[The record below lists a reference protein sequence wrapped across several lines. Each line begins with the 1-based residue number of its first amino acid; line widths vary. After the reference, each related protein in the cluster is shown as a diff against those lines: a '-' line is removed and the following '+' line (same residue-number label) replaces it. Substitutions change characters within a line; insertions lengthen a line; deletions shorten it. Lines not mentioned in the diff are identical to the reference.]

1 MRYPFIFNFYSS
13 IAYPLKFFCINEG
26 VYPLSFWG
34 YSVIEII
41 RFTRKY
47 AEFDDNKQKTIIK
60 NVLKSSVES
69 VNEVAKFEID
79 LLEDTVI
86 SAEKVVDI
94 VVESL
99 IEANSIE
106 FKAIDSATIQA
117 ICIEANK
124 FIDALINHSKLNKL
138 WRAVN
143 IVTEIS
149 PKSSGNHQKFIEI
162 DNKVDITR
170 PISIRG
176 IEIISE
182 REIFANKNYK
192 TVEFDLDID
201 KHVSKSVNTVINKA
215 MQGFVRKY
223 VNAVSLLRNVFFKL
237 SELVIN
243 ITKSKNKNV
252 SAIET
257 EHISFHELKNVSE
270 VNIDQISSPHRSSRS
285 IEFVIEAQK
294 QDKKKVNPVI
304 PGDRKLKRDIEPIIE
319 TKIQDKKKV
328 NPVIPGDRKLKR
340 DIEPIIETNR
350 NKHSIVEGVNI
361 QSILKVFRKELS
373 NLNLEEPIKSRVKST
388 EKNKVFETVQATPSG
403 KGFSELILE
412 IIHNKIKT
420 KSEVGGLDVMTH
432 ELKDIGNPLITGG
445 QPLNYKGMENGGL
458 DADIKHKS
466 YINPVISSINKKL
479 RQLIV
484 PLVPVDTVD
493 RQYSEPVVPVDTV
506 DRQYSEPVVPV
517 DTKKISMVN
526 VLVETGSHVYRDVRF
541 GKRWR
546 FRTGKAFDRIWIN
559 PEVSPLT
566 VMAEMRSDILEHF
579 VAESHNSALDLI
591 GQVTELGREEY
602 TNIIK
607 NLILRTQVMF
617 QNIYYPDFAA
627 QEMATL
633 AVNLKNKLNEL
644 LDELNSEYVTS
655 SELIYAIDNA
665 IQYVKEDY
673 RNNYIIPYTEKKAL
687 SVEAKIS
694 FKAMLDF
701 ILFVEQLMY
710 VNRFFY
716 AASRAVTALDDMIR
730 ILEEWVIE
738 GKPQEEN
745 ADQYEYLV
753 RWYKWWAEGYKGK
766 YINDMELN
774 GLKVLEQVR
783 DEMVRY
789 FESRWGKRI
798 VEYGADGMY
807 IYSKDF
813 SYIDR
818 IRGKKH
824 GYAHRLVDLNRM
836 VDDYGIGEF
845 MLPYI
850 VEEDRKQEE

>member
-34 YSVIEII
+34 YRVIEII

-60 NVLKSSVES
+60 NVLKSVES
-69 VNEVAKFEID
+69 VNEVDKFEID
-79 LLEDTVI
+79 LLEDTII

-106 FKAIDSATIQA
+106 FKAIDSDTIQE
-117 ICIEANK
+117 ICIETNK

-138 WRAVN
+138 WRAV
-143 IVTEIS
+143 
-149 PKSSGNHQKFIEI
+149 KFIEI

-176 IEIISE
+176 IDIISE

-201 KHVSKSVNTVINKA
+201 KHVSKSVNTVTNKA

-223 VNAVSLLRNVFFKL
+223 VNAVSLLRNAFFKL

-270 VNIDQISSPHRSSRS
+270 VNIDQISFPNRSSHS

-294 QDKKKVNPVI
+294 QDKKKVNTVI

-319 TKIQDKKKV
+319 TD
-328 NPVIPGDRKLKR
+328 
-340 DIEPIIETNR
+340 R
-350 NKHSIVEGVNI
+350 NKYSIVEGVNI
-361 QSILKVFRKELS
+361 QSILKAFRKELS
-373 NLNLEEPIKSRVKST
+373 NLNLEPIKSRVKST
-388 EKNKVFETVQATPSG
+388 EKNKVFEAVQATPSG

-466 YINPVISSINKKL
+466 YVNPVISSINKKL
-479 RQLIV
+479 RQLII
-484 PLVPVDTVD
+484 PLVT
-493 RQYSEPVVPVDTV
+493 VDTV

-526 VLVETGSHVYRDVRF
+526 VLVEIGSHVYRDVRF

-602 TNIIK
+602 TNVIK

>member
-34 YSVIEII
+34 YRVIEII

-60 NVLKSSVES
+60 NVLKS
-69 VNEVAKFEID
+69 ID

-138 WRAVN
+138 WRAV
-143 IVTEIS
+143 
-149 PKSSGNHQKFIEI
+149 KFIEI

-176 IEIISE
+176 IDIISE

-201 KHVSKSVNTVINKA
+201 KHVSKSVNTVTNKA

-223 VNAVSLLRNVFFKL
+223 VNAVSLLRNAFFKL

-270 VNIDQISSPHRSSRS
+270 VNIDQISFPNRSSHS

-294 QDKKKVNPVI
+294 QDKKKVNTVI

-319 TKIQDKKKV
+319 TD
-328 NPVIPGDRKLKR
+328 
-340 DIEPIIETNR
+340 R
-350 NKHSIVEGVNI
+350 NKYSIVEGVNI
-361 QSILKVFRKELS
+361 QSILKAFRKELS
-373 NLNLEEPIKSRVKST
+373 NLNLEPIKSRVKST
-388 EKNKVFETVQATPSG
+388 EKNKVFEAVQATPSG

-466 YINPVISSINKKL
+466 YVNPVISSINKKL
-479 RQLIV
+479 RQLII
-484 PLVPVDTVD
+484 PLVT
-493 RQYSEPVVPVDTV
+493 VDTV

-526 VLVETGSHVYRDVRF
+526 VLVEIGSHVYRDVRF

-602 TNIIK
+602 TNVIK

>member
-60 NVLKSSVES
+60 NVLKSVES
-69 VNEVAKFEID
+69 VNEVDKFEID
-79 LLEDTVI
+79 LLEDTII

-106 FKAIDSATIQA
+106 FKAIDSATIQT

-138 WRAVN
+138 WRVVN

-149 PKSSGNHQKFIEI
+149 PKSSGNHHKFIEI

-319 TKIQDKKKV
+319 T
-328 NPVIPGDRKLKR
+328 
-340 DIEPIIETNR
+340 NR
-350 NKHSIVEGVNI
+350 NKYSIVEGVNI
-361 QSILKVFRKELS
+361 QSILKAFRKELS

-420 KSEVGGLDVMTH
+420 KSEVGGLDVTTH

-466 YINPVISSINKKL
+466 YINPVISSVNKKL

-484 PLVPVDTVD
+484 PL
-493 RQYSEPVVPVDTV
+493 VPVDTV

-579 VAESHNSALDLI
+579 VAESHNGALDLI

-602 TNIIK
+602 TKVIK

-617 QNIYYPDFAA
+617 QNIHYPDFAA

-673 RNNYIIPYTEKKAL
+673 HNNYIIPYTEKKAL

-836 VDDYGIGEF
+836 VDDYGIGEL

>member
-1 MRYPFIFNFYSS
+1 LRYPFIFNFYSS

-60 NVLKSSVES
+60 NVLKSVES

-79 LLEDTVI
+79 LLEDTII

-201 KHVSKSVNTVINKA
+201 KHVSKSVDTAFNKA
-215 MQGFVRKY
+215 MHGFVRKY

-270 VNIDQISSPHRSSRS
+270 VNIDQISSTSSRS
-285 IEFVIEAQK
+285 IEFVIEAQ
-294 QDKKKVNPVI
+294 
-304 PGDRKLKRDIEPIIE
+304 
-319 TKIQDKKKV
+319 IQDKKKV

-340 DIEPIIETNR
+340 DIEPIIETDR
-350 NKHSIVEGVNI
+350 NKYSIVEGVNI
-361 QSILKVFRKELS
+361 QSILKAFRKELS

-432 ELKDIGNPLITGG
+432 ELKDIGNPIITGG

-458 DADIKHKS
+458 DADIKYKS
-466 YINPVISSINKKL
+466 YVNPVIRSINKKL

-493 RQYSEPVVPVDTV
+493 RQYSEPVVPVDT
-506 DRQYSEPVVPV
+506 
-517 DTKKISMVN
+517 KKISMVN
-526 VLVETGSHVYRDVRF
+526 VLVEIGSHVYRDVRF

-579 VAESHNSALDLI
+579 VAESHNGALDLI
-591 GQVTELGREEY
+591 GQVTELEREEY
-602 TNIIK
+602 TKVIK

-617 QNIYYPDFAA
+617 QNIHYPDFAA

-673 RNNYIIPYTEKKAL
+673 RNNYIIPYTEKKVL

>member
-60 NVLKSSVES
+60 NVLKSVES

-79 LLEDTVI
+79 LLEDTII

-106 FKAIDSATIQA
+106 FKEIDSATIQA

-143 IVTEIS
+143 IVTEIY

-176 IEIISE
+176 IDIISE
-182 REIFANKNYK
+182 REIFANENYKNYK

-201 KHVSKSVNTVINKA
+201 KHVSKSVNTVINKV
-215 MQGFVRKY
+215 MRGFVRKY
-223 VNAVSLLRNVFFKL
+223 VNATSLLRNVFFKL

-270 VNIDQISSPHRSSRS
+270 VNIDQISSPHRSSCS
-285 IEFVIEAQK
+285 IEFAIEAQ
-294 QDKKKVNPVI
+294 
-304 PGDRKLKRDIEPIIE
+304 
-319 TKIQDKKKV
+319 IQDKKKV

-350 NKHSIVEGVNI
+350 NKYSIVEGVNI
-361 QSILKVFRKELS
+361 QSILKAFRKELS

-420 KSEVGGLDVMTH
+420 KSEVGELDVMTH

-458 DADIKHKS
+458 DADIKYKS
-466 YINPVISSINKKL
+466 YINPVISFVNKKL

-493 RQYSEPVVPVDTV
+493 RQYSEPVVPVDT
-506 DRQYSEPVVPV
+506 
-517 DTKKISMVN
+517 KKISMVN
-526 VLVETGSHVYRDVRF
+526 VLVEIGSHVYRDVRF

>member
-60 NVLKSSVES
+60 NVLKSVES

-79 LLEDTVI
+79 LLEDTII

-201 KHVSKSVNTVINKA
+201 KHVSKSVDTAFNKA
-215 MQGFVRKY
+215 MHGFVRKY

-270 VNIDQISSPHRSSRS
+270 VNIDQISSTSSRS
-285 IEFVIEAQK
+285 IEFVIEAQ
-294 QDKKKVNPVI
+294 
-304 PGDRKLKRDIEPIIE
+304 
-319 TKIQDKKKV
+319 IQDKKKV

-340 DIEPIIETNR
+340 DIEPIIETDR
-350 NKHSIVEGVNI
+350 NKYSIVEGVNI
-361 QSILKVFRKELS
+361 QSILKAFRKELS

-432 ELKDIGNPLITGG
+432 ELKDIGNPIITGG

-458 DADIKHKS
+458 DADIKYKS
-466 YINPVISSINKKL
+466 YVNPVIRSINKKL

-493 RQYSEPVVPVDTV
+493 RQYSEPVVPVDT
-506 DRQYSEPVVPV
+506 
-517 DTKKISMVN
+517 KKISMVN
-526 VLVETGSHVYRDVRF
+526 VLVEIGSHVYRDVRF

-579 VAESHNSALDLI
+579 VAESHNGALDLI
-591 GQVTELGREEY
+591 GQVTELEREEY
-602 TNIIK
+602 TKVIK

-617 QNIYYPDFAA
+617 QNIHYPDFAA

-673 RNNYIIPYTEKKAL
+673 RNNYIIPYTEKKVL

>member
-60 NVLKSSVES
+60 NVLKSVES
-69 VNEVAKFEID
+69 VNEVDKFEID
-79 LLEDTVI
+79 LLEDTII

-106 FKAIDSATIQA
+106 FKAIDSATIQT

-149 PKSSGNHQKFIEI
+149 PKSSGNHQKVIEI

-176 IEIISE
+176 IDIISE

-270 VNIDQISSPHRSSRS
+270 VNIDQISHRSSRS

-304 PGDRKLKRDIEPIIE
+304 PGDRKLKCDIEPIIE
-319 TKIQDKKKV
+319 TD
-328 NPVIPGDRKLKR
+328 
-340 DIEPIIETNR
+340 R
-350 NKHSIVEGVNI
+350 NKYSIVEGVNI
-361 QSILKVFRKELS
+361 QSILKAFRKELS
-373 NLNLEEPIKSRVKST
+373 NLNFEEPIKSRVKST

-420 KSEVGGLDVMTH
+420 KSEVGGLDVTTH

-466 YINPVISSINKKL
+466 YINPVISSVNKKL

-484 PLVPVDTVD
+484 PL
-493 RQYSEPVVPVDTV
+493 VPVDTV

-579 VAESHNSALDLI
+579 VAESHNGALDLI

-602 TNIIK
+602 TKVIK

-617 QNIYYPDFAA
+617 QNIHYPDFAA

>member
-1 MRYPFIFNFYSS
+1 MQGF
-13 IAYPLKFFCINEG
+13 
-26 VYPLSFWG
+26 V
-34 YSVIEII
+34 
-41 RFTRKY
+41 RKY
-47 AEFDDNKQKTIIK
+47 
-60 NVLKSSVES
+60 
-69 VNEVAKFEID
+69 VNA
-79 LLEDTVI
+79 
-86 SAEKVVDI
+86 
-94 VVESL
+94 
-99 IEANSIE
+99 
-106 FKAIDSATIQA
+106 
-117 ICIEANK
+117 
-124 FIDALINHSKLNKL
+124 
-138 WRAVN
+138 
-143 IVTEIS
+143 
-149 PKSSGNHQKFIEI
+149 
-162 DNKVDITR
+162 
-170 PISIRG
+170 
-176 IEIISE
+176 
-182 REIFANKNYK
+182 
-192 TVEFDLDID
+192 
-201 KHVSKSVNTVINKA
+201 VINKA

-257 EHISFHELKNVSE
+257 EHISFYELKNVSE

-319 TKIQDKKKV
+319 TD
-328 NPVIPGDRKLKR
+328 
-340 DIEPIIETNR
+340 R
-350 NKHSIVEGVNI
+350 NKYSIVEGVNI
-361 QSILKVFRKELS
+361 QSILKAFRKELS

-420 KSEVGGLDVMTH
+420 KSEVGGLDVTTH

-484 PLVPVDTVD
+484 PL
-493 RQYSEPVVPVDTV
+493 VPVDTV

-579 VAESHNSALDLI
+579 VAESHNGALDLI

-602 TNIIK
+602 TNVIK

-617 QNIYYPDFAA
+617 QNIHYPDFAA

-655 SELIYAIDNA
+655 SELIHAIDNA

-673 RNNYIIPYTEKKAL
+673 YNNYIIPYTEKKAL

>member
-60 NVLKSSVES
+60 NVLKSVES
-69 VNEVAKFEID
+69 VNEVDKFEID
-79 LLEDTVI
+79 LLEDTII

-149 PKSSGNHQKFIEI
+149 PKSSGNHHKFIEI
-162 DNKVDITR
+162 DNNVDITR

-176 IEIISE
+176 IDIISE

-192 TVEFDLDID
+192 TVEFDLDINKYKEKSIESVVQKEINDYSFKNVTDTRKEID

-215 MQGFVRKY
+215 MRGFVRKY

-257 EHISFHELKNVSE
+257 EHIS
-270 VNIDQISSPHRSSRS
+270 SPHRNSHS
-285 IEFVIEAQK
+285 IEFAIEAQ
-294 QDKKKVNPVI
+294 
-304 PGDRKLKRDIEPIIE
+304 
-319 TKIQDKKKV
+319 IQDKKKV

-350 NKHSIVEGVNI
+350 NKYSIVEGVNI
-361 QSILKVFRKELS
+361 QSILKAFRKELS

-445 QPLNYKGMENGGL
+445 QPLNYKGIENGGL

-493 RQYSEPVVPVDTV
+493 RQYSEPVVPVDT
-506 DRQYSEPVVPV
+506 
-517 DTKKISMVN
+517 KKISMVN
-526 VLVETGSHVYRDVRF
+526 VLVEIGSHVYRDVRF

-617 QNIYYPDFAA
+617 QNIHYPDFAA

-655 SELIYAIDNA
+655 SELIHAIDNA

-774 GLKVLEQVR
+774 GLQVLEQVR